1 MADDDGGPPP
11 DARLEEL
18 AAGWAIGALAPAELE
33 ELLARLRRDDGAA
46 AAATVWRHLTTTAD
60 LRAQLSPAMSDSVR
74 LRLGRGG
81 GVAEAIRRRIG
92 PARPGLA
99 PVADGGGPP
108 PRRWGQVL
116 TLAGFALIA
125 LLAWWWWRPA
135 GGAAVARVVALEGTA
150 TLSGEALAPGSA
162 LDPRSLVVPAGARL
176 ELAWPGGGGATLLG
190 PAMAVAQGDG
200 LSLHAGAAR
209 CRGPLRLGLPDRVV
223 ELPAQAR
230 AAVAVRDALSSLGC
244 AAGAFTVDGRQ
255 LAPGQASAGGEPFP
269 WRTFTAEPPA
279 GAAAWQAEVRISW
292 RAGGS
297 VRLEL
302 AEALALECSPGR
314 ITVLNQGRRNELV
327 LGGAPLAPLVLRL
340 ELHVHRLR
348 VAAAGQEVL
357 DAQIAQP
364 LVRLDAHGAEVAL
377 NGATGPLSPGDAG
390 R

>member
-11 DARLEEL
+11 DPRLEEL

-99 PVADGGGPP
+99 PVVDGGEPP

-116 TLAGFALIA
+116 TLAGFGLIA

-269 WRTFTAEPPA
+269 WRTITAALPA
-279 GAAAWQAEVRISW
+279 GLPVWQAELRLGWLGS
-292 RAGGS
+292 GGS

-302 AEALALECSPGR
+302 SPSTRLTCTPGRAALEH
-314 ITVLNQGRRNELV
+314 QGQRHEV
-327 LGGAPLAPLVLRL
+327 VAATAPLAGMTVQVRRRGTWL
-340 ELHVHRLR
+340 ELVVDGRERLAATVEESTPSL
-348 VAAAGQEVL
+348 VADQAT
-357 DAQIAQP
+357 
-364 LVRLDAHGAEVAL
+364 VAVT
-377 NGATGPLSPGDAG
+377 GFSGPLAPE
-390 R
+390 